1 MTSEKLL
8 LNKLCTGKYNMINY
22 NIKDNNKINI
32 INEFRNIINFINYND
47 VLIEHIFQIINN
59 YFSFEA
65 AGIFFNS
72 PDLYETNLLHL
83 RINNNSINTS
93 YIEQFFFDEIGQ
105 YKQIIKHKIKPYFQS
120 NRPKLIKEQTFS
132 DKLVFPFT
140 FNGNLLGAIC
150 IFSNK
155 NIIKVDLD
163 TFNFVINE
171 LLSIFKLKYM
181 FTEQI
186 FKSAIDP
193 LTGLYNRNQFEI
205 CLAQEFNRG
214 QRYKTPFSIAMIDID
229 YFKKVNDTFGHQF
242 GDYVI
247 CEISK
252 IIQNSLRKTDT
263 VYRYGGEEI
272 VIIMPETTKEH
283 ALLPLEKLRKTIE
296 TYDFNGKNI
305 TVSIGITNYTE
316 NFNSPFEILKHADNM
331 LYKAKNNGRN
341 QICL

>member
-59 YFSFEA
+59 YFSFET

-83 RINNNSINTS
+83 YVNNNSININK
-93 YIEQFFFDEIGQ
+93 IEKFFFNEIGE
-105 YKQIIKHKIKPYFQS
+105 YKQIIKYKTKSYFQS
-120 NRPKLIKEQTFS
+120 NKPKLVKEQNFS
-132 DKLVFPFT
+132 DKLVLPFT
-140 FNGNLLGAIC
+140 FNNNLLGAIC

-171 LLSIFKLKYM
+171 FLSIFKLKYM

-272 VIIMPETTKEH
+272 VIVMPETNKEQ
-283 ALLPLEKLRKTIE
+283 AQLPLEKLRKTIE
-296 TYDFNGKNI
+296 THSFKGEKI
-305 TVSIGITNYTE
+305 TVSIGVSNYTE
-316 NFNSPFEILKHADNM
+316 NFHTKTEVLKKADDM
-331 LYKAKNNGRN
+331 LYKAKQNGRN
-341 QICL
+341 QIYL